1 MNVQQLAINTT
12 LLRHLAWR
20 VCIDGTDVSV
30 NVQNI
35 VVRIKH
41 GTLNIRNEYNVLFSG
56 RKIEAIELHTDI
68 PLSDGRDSI
77 CFLIVTP
84 TGQRIHITVE
94 PEKEWKYVQ
103 GDLYKGNVLD
113 QYGDRMDVYRAL
125 PRTKQL

>member
-1 MNVQQLAINTT
+1 MNVTQASINAILN
-12 LLRHLAWR
+12 RHLAWR
-20 VCIDGTDVSV
+20 VCIDGIDIAVDI
-30 NVQNI
+30 QP

-41 GTLNIRNEYNVLFSG
+41 RTLNIREGCNALFSG
-56 RKIEAIELHTDI
+56 RKIKAIELHTDI

-94 PEKEWKYVQ
+94 PEEAWEYVR
-103 GDLYKGNVLD
+103 GGLYKGNVLD
-113 QYGDRMDVYRAL
+113 QYGDKKHVYRTL